1 MGFGI
6 SGPSR
11 PISARLVSCDLI
23 EVFTISSRVAM
34 PPNPACTKQSG
45 GNSGGKADRNERV
58 RLMWKFRMLT
68 RRSWVTKDTGKQL

>member
-1 MGFGI
+1 VIKRTDFGQSNGFAVL

-34 PPNPACTKQSG
+34 RPNPG
-45 GNSGGKADRNERV
+45 
-58 RLMWKFRMLT
+58 LY
-68 RRSWVTKDTGKQL
+68 